1 MKKILFIL
9 SFATLTTAFGQR
21 PDVLIGNDYESI
33 SGFGGVFI
41 TLASLDGQVMPYT
54 GGGGAVLLDNTFYF
68 GGYGLGLSGDQ
79 TITARSNSNEY
90 DVDISHGGFM
100 LGYNIKPS
108 KLAHIG
114 ISSKLG
120 WGSIDYRARDDANS
134 NVDDQIFVI
143 FPQAEVEFNMTH
155 WFKLNVGVGYQ
166 QVIGVDDFHYKQ
178 SEVSSPAASISFL
191 FGWFY

>member
-1 MKKILFIL
+1 MKKFLFIL

-79 TITARSNSNEY
+79 SVTVQGNEY

>member
-1 MKKILFIL
+1 MKKFLFIL

-41 TLASLDGQVMPYT
+41 TLASVDGQVMPYT

-79 TITARSNSNEY
+79 SVTVESNEY

-108 KLAHIG
+108 KLAHFG

-120 WGSIDYRARDDANS
+120 WGSIDYRAKDDGVA
-134 NVDDQIFVI
+134 NVDDQIFVV

-178 SEVSSPAASISFL
+178 GDVSSPAASISFL

>member
-1 MKKILFIL
+1 MKKFLFIL

-79 TITARSNSNEY
+79 TITARSNNNEY